1 MMKLSSSSESIVV
14 KQSRPR
20 NVQPVIW
27 VMVDIKL
34 KYDLGRICVLQPD
47 LIEQK
52 EISSLIQIH
61 FKL

>member
-27 VMVDIKL
+27 VMVGVKL
-34 KYDLGRICVLQPD
+34 QYQQSHVGDGG
-47 LIEQK
+47 
-52 EISSLIQIH
+52 
-61 FKL
+61 